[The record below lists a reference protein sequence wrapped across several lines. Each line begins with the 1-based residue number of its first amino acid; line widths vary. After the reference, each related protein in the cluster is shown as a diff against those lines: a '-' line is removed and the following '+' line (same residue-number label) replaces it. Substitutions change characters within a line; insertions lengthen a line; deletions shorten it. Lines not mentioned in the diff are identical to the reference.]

1 MKKCSANRILTGI
14 PYTADV
20 TKPKLEG
27 KQSFEL
33 TNRVFAQHMRFVLQ
47 QTIRSKKSFCSNTDK
62 FELQHFANPLFFT
75 LIVDG

>member
-47 QTIRSKKSFCSNTDK
+47 QTIRSKKV
-62 FELQHFANPLFFT
+62 FARTQISLNCNILLTHYFLPL
-75 LIVDG
+75 